1 MPVNLTDPILRTLLV
16 GLAATLISALPAAGA
31 GWLLARR
38 AFPGRSALGLLVMVP
53 LVLPPVVVGA
63 LMLEVFGRQAPAGA
77 WLADH
82 GWPVPF
88 TLTGA
93 VLAAAIV
100 GFPLFVASSRSAFE
114 AVDPRYEALSQ
125 SLGHPPARTFWRV
138 TLPLALPGIAAGAV
152 LAFARALGEFGATAI
167 IAGNIEGRTRTISLA
182 IYSLMERPGE
192 DSAVRWLMLASLA
205 LASSALGVWEA
216 LNRWQRQRLEVEEAP
231 RGAQS

>member
-1 MPVNLTDPILRTLLV
+1 MPVNLTDPILRTLLI
-16 GLAATLISALPAAGA
+16 GLAATLFSALPAAGA

-38 AFPGRSALGLLVMVP
+38 VFPGRSLLGLLVMVP
-53 LVLPPVVVGA
+53 LVLPPVVVGV
-63 LMLEVFGRQAPAGA
+63 LMLEVFGRQAPIGA

-93 VLAAAIV
+93 VLAAAVV
-100 GFPLFVASSRSAFE
+100 GFPLFVAAARSAFE

-125 SLGHPPARTFWRV
+125 SLGPPPARTFWRV
-138 TLPLALPGIAAGAV
+138 TLPLALPGLAAGAV
-152 LAFARALGEFGATAI
+152 LAFARAIGEFGATAV

-192 DSAVRWLMLASLA
+192 DAAVHQLLLSSLA
-205 LASSALGVWEA
+205 LAFGALGVWEA
-216 LNRWQRQRLEVEEAP
+216 LNRWQRRRLETEP
-231 RGAQS
+231 PS